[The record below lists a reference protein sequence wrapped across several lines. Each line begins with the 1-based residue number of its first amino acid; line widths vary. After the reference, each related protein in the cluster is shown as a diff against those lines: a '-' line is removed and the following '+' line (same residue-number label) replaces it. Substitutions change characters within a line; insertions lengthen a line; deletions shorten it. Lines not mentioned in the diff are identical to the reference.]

1 MLQYGE
7 YRVDLFTTA
16 R

>member
-7 YRVDLFTTA
+7 YRANLSTTT